1 MRKRFVAV
9 LAALTAAFAV
19 GASAS
24 TTPTAQA
31 HQMSCWHAQTVAG
44 HPNAHCYL
52 GHTVGGHD
60 HDVLLYFPWRSCEE
74 YVAWTG
80 WAFWHVNVNHCPGW
94 H

>member
-19 GASAS
+19 GASAP

-44 HPNAHCYL
+44 HPNARCYL
-52 GHTVGGHD
+52 ANPVGGHL
-60 HDVLLYFPWRSCEE
+60 HGVILYFPWRECSE

-80 WAFWHVNVNHCPGW
+80 WAFWHVNVDHCPGW